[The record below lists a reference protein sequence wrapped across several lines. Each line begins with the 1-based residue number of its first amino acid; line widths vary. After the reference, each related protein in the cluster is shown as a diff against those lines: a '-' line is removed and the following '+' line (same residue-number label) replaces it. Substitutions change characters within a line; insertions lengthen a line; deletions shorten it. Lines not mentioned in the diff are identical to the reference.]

1 MRKQE
6 LFDVDEDVDYGE
18 TDFDVYMPVDVSR
31 NSIKTDMDIISKT
44 EGGYT
49 GGTKYLMPKDYK
61 TVQLKGGMRKRV
73 FNRVPIIFCQ
83 LNYIE
88 NGCKGIML
96 DKTENGIYSVFLA

>member
-1 MRKQE
+1 
-6 LFDVDEDVDYGE
+6 
-18 TDFDVYMPVDVSR
+18 
-31 NSIKTDMDIISKT
+31 
-44 EGGYT
+44 
-49 GGTKYLMPKDYK
+49 MPKDYK

-96 DKTENGIYSVFLA
+96 DKTETGIYSVFLA

>member
-1 MRKQE
+1 
-6 LFDVDEDVDYGE
+6 
-18 TDFDVYMPVDVSR
+18 MPVEYLEINKD
-31 NSIKTDMDIISKT
+31 DMDIISKT